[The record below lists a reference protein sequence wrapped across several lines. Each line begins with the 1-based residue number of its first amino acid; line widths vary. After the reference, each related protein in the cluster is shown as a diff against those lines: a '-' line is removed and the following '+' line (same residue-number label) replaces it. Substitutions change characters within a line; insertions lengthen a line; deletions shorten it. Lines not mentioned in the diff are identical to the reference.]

1 MSIKRKFF
9 QSIIFL
15 FVFVHPEK
23 LFAQDSSVFKPR
35 IAIFAPLYLDSAFD
49 ATNSYRYGTALPK
62 FFNSGL
68 EFYEGVQLALDSL
81 NKEGQQ
87 IEVFVFDTRSQKTLG
102 QQLQQV
108 EKDSVQLII
117 AYSETQKELQHFA
130 SSAQMMRIPLINI
143 NLPND
148 GGVYANPYFVILN
161 STLKTHIE
169 GIYRYIQKYYS
180 LDNIIVFRKKG
191 QMEDLIKNYF
201 DETGKNTASVPLKI
215 KYVDLID
222 TFSIRQMQF
231 QLDSTVH
238 SLCIA
243 GSMDENF
250 GKRLALQLASIS
262 QQYPISLIGM
272 PTFDNMDK
280 EFTRPEYKGI
290 EIIYSTPFYS
300 SRSDKVSQG
309 ITDQFNA
316 NFYTRP
322 GDLVFRSYEAAWHF
336 TKLLLKHKNDLASD
350 LTSKEFNLIHDLDI
364 QPVLNKKNMELDYYE
379 NKKLFFLKWLD
390 GIIRAVN

>member
-1 MSIKRKFF
+1 MKRSFILFF
-9 QSIIFL
+9 IFL
-15 FVFVHPEK
+15 IVFAQTK
-23 LFAQDSSVFKPR
+23 KTFGQDSSVVFKPR

-49 ATNSYRYGTALPK
+49 ATNNYRYGAALPK

-87 IEVFVFDTRSQKTLG
+87 VEVFIYDTRSQKTLG
-102 QQLQQV
+102 QQLQEV
-108 EKDSVQLII
+108 EKDSVQLIL
-117 AYSETQKELQHFA
+117 AYPETSKELQHLA
-130 SSAQMMRIPLINI
+130 SSAQMMKIPLINI

-161 STLKTHIE
+161 STLRTHIE

-201 DETGKNTASVPLKI
+201 EETGKSTASVPLKI

-222 TFSIRQMQF
+222 TFSVKQLRS
-231 QLDSTVH
+231 QLDSTTN

-262 QQYPISLIGM
+262 QQYPISLMGM

-290 EIIYSTPFYS
+290 EIIYSTPFYN
-300 SRSDKVSQG
+300 SRSDKISQS
-309 ITDQFNA
+309 ITDQFNT

-322 GDLVFRSYEAAWHF
+322 GDLVFRSYDATWHF

-350 LTSKEFNLIHDLDI
+350 LTSKEFNPIYDLDI
-364 QPVLNKKNMELDYYE
+364 QPVLNKKNMELDYFE
-379 NKKLFFLKWLD
+379 NKKLFFVKWQD